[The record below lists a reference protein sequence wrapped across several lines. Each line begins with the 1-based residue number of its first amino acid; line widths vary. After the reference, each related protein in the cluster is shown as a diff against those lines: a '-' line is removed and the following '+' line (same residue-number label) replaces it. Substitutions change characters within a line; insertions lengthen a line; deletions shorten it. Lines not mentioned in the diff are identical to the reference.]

1 VEIENYYK
9 ALRISLSG
17 RGITSTI
24 ANLSFLAWIVSIP
37 WAIFRSLKWVYVISL
52 FALAFFFVMV
62 SKKYNKQARSSAMLI
77 VKNVSQ
83 LPDELKRIDYNLN
96 LRRATKAE
104 QDMIAEMDALLIEQP
119 EG

>member
-1 VEIENYYK
+1 
-9 ALRISLSG
+9 
-17 RGITSTI
+17 
-24 ANLSFLAWIVSIP
+24 
-37 WAIFRSLKWVYVISL
+37 
-52 FALAFFFVMV
+52 
-62 SKKYNKQARSSAMLI
+62 MLI